1 MCPFDPT
8 LNIFWPQPK
17 SGGYIMSQK
26 DRSAPCLSSLNLSV
40 LKKPSGRNL
49 VIGASGQV
57 GGALIEALGNPNY
70 IGT

>member
-1 MCPFDPT
+1 
-8 LNIFWPQPK
+8 
-17 SGGYIMSQK
+17 MSQK